1 VDSSLQLDAACDG
14 RDIAPDVS
22 WGFAVSATGRS
33 ILLAAVLAAV
43 TGCAS
48 GDGTLAT
55 VDPEAAPLHPTYDEV
70 FDIVEFNCAPCHG
83 DGGDDAAL
91 GAGAELRDD
100 GYGEGE
106 DQDYSTC
113 QGIQEGIEGLRRTVL
128 DEGSMPPGAWPR
140 LTEREK
146 LVIRRWITEGAC
158 SPCTSPCP

>member
-1 VDSSLQLDAACDG
+1 VN
-14 RDIAPDVS
+14 
-22 WGFAVSATGRS
+22 ATWRP
-33 ILLAAVLAAV
+33 ILLAAVLTVV

-83 DGGDDAAL
+83 DGDGD
-91 GAGAELRDD
+91 GEAGLRED

-113 QGIQEGIEGLRRTVL
+113 RGIQEGIDGLRRTVL

-146 LVIRRWITEGAC
+146 LVIRRWIAEGAC